1 MFKGPFNDNK
11 KQIVLMKVGEYYH
24 GCRTSWDVFTFISQ
38 ARPASIKTT
47 YTIIR
52 ARERNVAL
60 VVKPRVTTIVGV
72 EAKQPL
78 VHALDAIV
86 PSSANNA

>member
-1 MFKGPFNDNK
+1 MGRVYFYFAGETSFDQDDIHHHPCKGEK
-11 KQIVLMKVGEYYH
+11 K
-24 GCRTSWDVFTFISQ
+24 
-38 ARPASIKTT
+38 
-47 YTIIR
+47 
-52 ARERNVAL
+52 AL